1 MGGFMAGLSASRRH
15 HQCHAAVI
23 DTAKAA
29 RASRMSH
36 SSRRTQACP
45 PAELRYWIRIDAI
58 MSVVGEF
65 GRLSLPAPPS
75 ISSGL
80 VGMVQTHKVKEHAVL
95 CIGSSDLVHWNRNY
109 PFRPGCDCDCG
120 LIAPLLIGGPRISA
134 PATHEVAVLGVM
146 GALSNHGK
154 KRTLDLSRRWGTSL
168 RWGMGCES
176 PDVGISYPGVWSRG
190 RGMES

>member
-1 MGGFMAGLSASRRH
+1 MAGLSASRRH

-23 DTAKAA
+23 DTTKAA

-58 MSVVGEF
+58 ISVVGEF

-109 PFRPGCDCDCG
+109 PFRQVATATMVSLLLCSLAVPGY
-120 LIAPLLIGGPRISA
+120 LLPQLMKSLFWESWSWGRFQTMAKRGPWTC
-134 PATHEVAVLGVM
+134 PAS
-146 GALSNHGK
+146 GA
-154 KRTLDLSRRWGTSL
+154 R
-168 RWGMGCES
+168 
-176 PDVGISYPGVWSRG
+176 V
-190 RGMES
+190 